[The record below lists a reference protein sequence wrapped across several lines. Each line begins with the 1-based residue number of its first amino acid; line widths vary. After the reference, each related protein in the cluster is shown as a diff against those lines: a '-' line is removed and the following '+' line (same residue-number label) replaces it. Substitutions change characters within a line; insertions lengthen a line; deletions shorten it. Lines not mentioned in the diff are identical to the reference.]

1 MSELDARQRENL
13 ELADRTFAGFR
24 PEASEEM
31 LPFVDPSI
39 EVHTSSDLAN
49 AGTYR
54 GHDGFL
60 SWIGQWLDAWDD
72 YELEVRELTPVG
84 ERHVAGT
91 LHQTATG
98 RGSGVPVTLDV
109 GAMVEFSDRKLSAI
123 HLYPTVAEA
132 ERIAER
138 REGGER
144 TATG

>member
-1 MSELDARQRENL
+1 MSELQSRQQENL
-13 ELADRTFAGFR
+13 ELARRTFAGFR

-31 LPFVDPSI
+31 LPSVDPGI

-49 AGTYR
+49 AGDYR
-54 GHDGFL
+54 GHDEFL
-60 SWIGQWLDAWDD
+60 TWIGQWLDAWGE
-72 YELEVRELTPVG
+72 YQLEIRELTPVG

-123 HLYPTVAEA
+123 HLYPTAAEA
-132 ERIAER
+132 ERIAES
-138 REGGER
+138 REAGEPEAR
-144 TATG
+144 G